1 MLWILLGAS
10 VREFLLNLTRA
21 YKANGANN
29 DLKKA
34 TEKVMLKFMEIVYEL
49 DGVKPNVKNMN

>member
-1 MLWILLGAS
+1 MEL
-10 VREFLLNLTRA
+10 
-21 YKANGANN
+21 
-29 DLKKA
+29 KA